1 MKFRAQGGPDGPIQL
16 DARSG
21 LRHIAVPSTASE
33 LLVDRLATLSDCW
46 QRVAYCSKRA
56 DAATDEQV
64 RALWI
69 SMAQFWINFAQVAE
83 PVGAAGGHP

>member
-1 MKFRAQGGPDGPIQL
+1 MARL

-21 LRHIAVPSTASE
+21 LRHIALPSTASE
-33 LLVDRLATLSDCW
+33 LLVDRLATPSDCW

>member
-1 MKFRAQGGPDGPIQL
+1 M
-16 DARSG
+16 
-21 LRHIAVPSTASE
+21 
-33 LLVDRLATLSDCW
+33 DRLATLSDCW